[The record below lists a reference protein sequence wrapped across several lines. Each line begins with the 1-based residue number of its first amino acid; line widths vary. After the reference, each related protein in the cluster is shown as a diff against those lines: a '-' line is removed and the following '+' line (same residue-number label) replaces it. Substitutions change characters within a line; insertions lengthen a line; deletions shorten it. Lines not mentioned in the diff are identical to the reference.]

1 MLVLRCTPQLLRRLG
16 KTPPTAV
23 PESTTKLGD
32 WYGTALQAGRRRY
45 GLFIS
50 ERTRLPIVLEAAE
63 LRRLSAALPERL
75 GQVLAIAM
83 AEVVAAPT
91 RSRSLLGSLND
102 FVFMARAR
110 LISTWPVSPLDLSLD
125 LAEVPV
131 GPMTFARPCDAT
143 LEPLGRQAAGDRAAR
158 IELVVTAIRG
168 RTTLCRRLDGG
179 GWTSLRAPR
188 FWGLVPGE
196 IVVVHPAREWTD
208 AGRLYVTGEIESERL
223 DVKALR
229 RITRARAS

>member
-1 MLVLRCTPQLLRRLG
+1 
-16 KTPPTAV
+16 
-23 PESTTKLGD
+23 
-32 WYGTALQAGRRRY
+32 LQAGRRRY

-63 LRRLSAALPERL
+63 LRRLSAAWPERL
-75 GQVLAIAM
+75 RQVLAILGVDPRAIAEERAAM

-143 LEPLGRQAAGDRAAR
+143 LEPLGRRAAGDRAAR